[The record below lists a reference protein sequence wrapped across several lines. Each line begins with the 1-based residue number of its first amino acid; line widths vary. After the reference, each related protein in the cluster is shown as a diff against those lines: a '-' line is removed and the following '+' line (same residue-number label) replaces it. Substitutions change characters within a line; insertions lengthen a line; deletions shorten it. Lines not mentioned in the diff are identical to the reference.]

1 MNHIY
6 LYDGMFEKGEAG
18 WPLIKEAAARYS
30 GELGLGYD
38 IGQAVICRGENG
50 KPFFQGIPVEFSLTH
65 SGMMWMCMFSDRP
78 CGLDLELVKENRNYE
93 SIAKRK
99 YTKEEQHYV
108 DLWGSEG
115 FYEIWV
121 RKEAFVKC
129 LGHSIFSEMPNMVG
143 EDGELKEVL
152 QWEGSTYYMEALGIS
167 PEMKCA
173 FCVKEKAQS
182 DDGSEVQH
190 QAERGVELRLLG

>member
-18 WPLIKEAAARYS
+18 WPLIKEAAARYN

-38 IGQAVICRGENG
+38 FDQAVICRGENG
-50 KPFFQGIPVEFSLTH
+50 KPFFQGIPVEFSLSH
-65 SGMMWMCMFSDRP
+65 SGIMWMCMFSEQP
-78 CGLDLELVKENRNYE
+78 CGLDLEMVEEARSYTTV
-93 SIAKRK
+93 AKRR

-115 FYEIWV
+115 FYEVWV

-129 LGHSIFSEMPNMVG
+129 LGNSIFSEMPSMVD
-143 EDGELKEVL
+143 EEGELKGEL
-152 QWEGSTYYMEALGIS
+152 QWEGVTYYMESLEIS

-173 FCVKEKAQS
+173 FCVKEKPQ
-182 DDGSEVQH
+182 GGE
-190 QAERGVELRLLG
+190 ERGAELRLLG